1 MVDEKKTKAPTTLSD
16 GDILTETGTQ
26 RRSALRAIGA
36 GMLGAAVAGAI
47 GLQSRNAQA
56 QSGPSD
62 SDSGPSED
70 QPGHGRTGATDRD
83 SGPGADGAGHG
94 VCARRHVTDS
104 DSGNGADGAG
114 HGRGPCH

>member
-1 MVDEKKTKAPTTLSD
+1 MADDKSKKNVKTLSD
-16 GDILTETGTQ
+16 DEIVSDTGMG
-26 RRSALRAIGA
+26 RRSALRSIGA
-36 GMLGAAVAGAI
+36 GFLGVAVASAI
-47 GLQSRNAQA
+47 GMRSSEAQA

-62 SDSGPSED
+62 SDSGPNED

-104 DSGNGADGAG
+104 DSGQGADGAG